1 MSHKTYRIC
10 LLMVAIAATVG
21 GILYYCLCV
30 KDEKLEEKG
39 TLVKQMQQT
48 GERMKEAGKSVKD
61 DVVQAFS
68 KTGKEIKGTAQ
79 QVGHNMKDA
88 AQQAGHGMKDAA
100 QQAGHEMKDAAQQ
113 MGHDWKETAQQVGQ
127 EMKGTAADVKDTFAG
142 SSFDWDQ
149 YENKGDA

>member
-30 KDEKLEEKG
+30 KDDSLEEKG

-48 GERMKEAGKSVKD
+48 GERMKEAGKNVKD

-68 KTGKEIKGTAQ
+68 RTGHECKEAAK
-79 QVGHNMKDA
+79 QVGQN
-88 AQQAGHGMKDAA
+88 
-100 QQAGHEMKDAAQQ
+100 
-113 MGHDWKETAQQVGQ
+113 WKETANQVGS
-127 EMKGTAADVKDTFAG
+127 EVKNTASDVKGTFKQ
-142 SSFDWDQ
+142 SSSDMVQ
-149 YENKGDA
+149 NESEGEA